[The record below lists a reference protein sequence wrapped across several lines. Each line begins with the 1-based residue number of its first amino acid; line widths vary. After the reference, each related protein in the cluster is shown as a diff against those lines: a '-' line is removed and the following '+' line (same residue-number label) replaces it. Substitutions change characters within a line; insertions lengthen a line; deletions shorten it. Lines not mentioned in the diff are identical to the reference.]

1 MIGKVTQEE
10 NKDSSNQKL
19 IQEISEEMKVQKHN
33 YNKKYNEL
41 LEEIS
46 KIKKSISKTS
56 QDNSLL
62 IKKFEEFDKNQ
73 NEINKKKIILRKR

>member
-33 YNKKYNEL
+33 YNKKYN
-41 LEEIS
+41 
-46 KIKKSISKTS
+46 
-56 QDNSLL
+56 
-62 IKKFEEFDKNQ
+62 
-73 NEINKKKIILRKR
+73 